1 MVSIGWNTWIYRSP
15 QENLLFP
22 TMKREEKCTFCRCVK
37 AGSILGLTP
46 TPRMRLWIQTV
57 RAMWLNWMAGW
68 LAGQATLECRVFCLS
83 ERGVGQG
90 ENAIDDSREKERN
103 SRKCSLSFSPRS
115 PTFKLP
121 FSFSLSLCPSFS
133 VSFCVWEPSPWR
145 ASLSEAAVPRHNHCF
160 VLPCEHTPLLSSGAH
175 VCQGHGSTGLQLLFL
190 STSLLLYGCVFL
202 CWVVNCFM
210 ITLLVNKC
218 LVYAS
223 QFVNTKSDFFVCLFC
238 FFQFYFR
245 AWHWLGSSGHDLG
258 ADISS
263 P

>member
-15 QENLLFP
+15 QENLFFP
-22 TMKREEKCTFCRCVK
+22 TIKREKECKFCRCVK

-68 LAGQATLECRVFCLS
+68 LAGQATLECGIFCLP

-121 FSFSLSLCPSFS
+121 FSFSLSVLL
-133 VSFCVWEPSPWR
+133 
-145 ASLSEAAVPRHNHCF
+145 SLSLSVCENLHHGEPLSRRPRS
-160 VLPCEHTPLLSSGAH
+160 PGTTTALS
-175 VCQGHGSTGLQLLFL
+175 CP
-190 STSLLLYGCVFL
+190 
-202 CWVVNCFM
+202 
-210 ITLLVNKC
+210 
-218 LVYAS
+218 
-223 QFVNTKSDFFVCLFC
+223 VNT
-238 FFQFYFR
+238 
-245 AWHWLGSSGHDLG
+245 HP
-258 ADISS
+258 SS
-263 P
+263 PQAPTFARATEARGCSSYSYPHHCSCMDVCFCAEWWIVLWSPCS